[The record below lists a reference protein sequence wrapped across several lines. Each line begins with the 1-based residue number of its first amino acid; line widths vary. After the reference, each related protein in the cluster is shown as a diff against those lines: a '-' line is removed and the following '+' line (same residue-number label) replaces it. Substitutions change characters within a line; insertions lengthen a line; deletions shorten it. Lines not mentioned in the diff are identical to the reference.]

1 MQAIILAAGMGK
13 RLKELTEDNT
23 KCMVRVNGVPLIDR
37 TLGQLEKR
45 GLNRIVVVVGYCG
58 DKLIEHINSLGL
70 STPVE
75 YVRNDIYNK
84 TNNIYSLWLA
94 HNQLCEDDTLL
105 LESDLIFEE
114 SVLDLLTDD
123 PRPNLALV
131 DKYESWMDGTCV
143 KTCDEGYILDF
154 ISGKNFNFSDTKDY
168 FKTVN
173 IYKFSKEF
181 SIHQYVP
188 FLKAYCEALGNN
200 EYYEQVLKV
209 IAMLDRSMI
218 QTKKLTGQK
227 WYEIDDAQD
236 LDIAQSLFP
245 AENQSRSEL
254 IGPRYGGYWRYPGM
268 LDFCY
273 LVNPYYP
280 PKKLISE
287 MENSFETLLR
297 QYPSGLR
304 VNRIL
309 AAKNFEVRFPN
320 ITVGNGA
327 AELINALM
335 SEISGKIG
343 IIRPTFEEY
352 PNRYDGEIVTFT
364 PDNFTYTADDVMD
377 FFGGKTELA
386 AAAAESA
393 TRCRRPKAA
402 GDKGISTLFLINP
415 DNPSGNY
422 IPTKDVKRLVSWA
435 AEKGIKLVVDESFS
449 DFADENDHTLLNAD
463 YIEKNPHLTVI
474 KSISKSHGVPGLRLG
489 IAASGDT
496 ELIDRLCAKISIW
509 NINSFAEF
517 YMQIFE
523 KYRKDYER
531 SLELLRAE
539 RKRLFDRLSKIDGIE
554 PIPSQANFIMAE
566 ITGKISAAELVE
578 KMLAE
583 NVLIKDLSGKINNG
597 RKYIRV
603 AVRNARENDIMLEA
617 LKKSLPN

>member
-58 DKLIEHINSLGL
+58 GKLIEHINSLGL

-94 HNQLCEDDTLL
+94 HDRLCEDDTLL

-114 SVLDLLTDD
+114 SVLDLLIDD

-154 ISGKNFNFSDTKDY
+154 ISGKNFKFSDADDY
-168 FKTVN
+168 YKTVN
-173 IYKFSKEF
+173 IYKFSRDF
-181 SIHQYVP
+181 SVHQYVP

-245 AENQSRSEL
+245 AENQSRYEL
-254 IGPRYGGYWRYPGM
+254 VGSRYGGYWRYPGM

-280 PKKLISE
+280 PQKMISE
-287 MENSFETLLR
+287 MKNSFETLLR

-309 AAKNFEVRFPN
+309 AAKNFEVGYRD

-335 SEISGKIG
+335 SSLTGRIG

-352 PNRYDGEIVTFT
+352 PNRCSEEIVTFV
-364 PDNFTYTADDVMD
+364 PHNDDFTYTAEDIKE
-377 FFGGKTELA
+377 FFGDKDI
-386 AAAAESA
+386 SA
-393 TRCRRPKAA
+393 
-402 GDKGISTLFLINP
+402 LFLINP

-422 IPTKDVKRLVSWA
+422 IPNKDVRELVSWA
-435 AEKGIKLVVDESFS
+435 GDKGIKIVVDESFS
-449 DFADENDHTLLNAD
+449 DFADEDCHTLLDTGCIN
-463 YIEKNPHLTVI
+463 KNPHLTVI

-496 ELIDRLCAKISIW
+496 ELIDKLSAEVSIW

-539 RKRLFDRLSKIDGIE
+539 RKRLFGKLSEIDGIR
-554 PIPSQANFIMAE
+554 PIPSQANYIMAE
-566 ITGKISAAELVE
+566 ITADISAEELAE
-578 KMLAE
+578 KMLAD
-583 NVLIKDLSGKINNG
+583 NVLIKDLTGKIDNG
-597 RKYIRV
+597 KQFIRV
-603 AVRNARENDIMLEA
+603 AVRNEQENDIMLDS
-617 LKKSLPN
+617 LKKNLLK

>member
-37 TLGQLEKR
+37 TLGQLENR
-45 GLNRIVVVVGYCG
+45 SLNRIVVVVGYCG
-58 DKLIEHINSLGL
+58 DKLIEHIDSLGL
-70 STPVE
+70 KTPVE

-105 LESDLIFEE
+105 LESDLIFEG
-114 SVLDLLTDD
+114 SVLDLLIDD

-143 KTCDEGYILDF
+143 KTCDEGFILDF
-154 ISGKNFNFSDTKDY
+154 ISGKNFNFSDTEEY
-168 FKTVN
+168 YKTVN
-173 IYKFSKEF
+173 IYKFSRDF

-245 AENQSRSEL
+245 AENQSRYEL
-254 IGPRYGGYWRYPGM
+254 VGSRYGGYWRYPGM

-280 PKKLISE
+280 PKKMISE

-309 AAKNFEVRFPN
+309 AAKNFEVGYAN
-320 ITVGNGA
+320 ITIGNGA
-327 AELINALM
+327 AELISALM
-335 SEISGKIG
+335 SSLTGRIG

-352 PNRYDGEIVTFT
+352 PNRYSEDIVTFT
-364 PDNFTYTADDVMD
+364 PSNDDFTYTAGDITE
-377 FFGGKTELA
+377 FFGDKDI
-386 AAAAESA
+386 SA
-393 TRCRRPKAA
+393 
-402 GDKGISTLFLINP
+402 LFLINP

-422 IPTKDVKRLVSWA
+422 IPTKDVRELVAWA
-435 AEKGIKLVVDESFS
+435 GEKGIRIVVDESFS
-449 DFADENDHTLLNAD
+449 DFADEDCHTLLD
-463 YIEKNPHLTVI
+463 TGYINKNPHLTVI

-496 ELIDRLCAKISIW
+496 ELIDKLSEKISIW
-509 NINSFAEF
+509 NINSFGEF

-539 RKRLFDRLSKIDGIE
+539 RKRLFDKLSEIDGIR
-554 PIPSQANFIMAE
+554 PIPSQANYIMAE
-566 ITGKISAAELVE
+566 ITAEISAEEIVE
-578 KMLAE
+578 KMLTE
-583 NVLIKDLSGKINNG
+583 NVLIKDLTGKINNG
-597 RKYIRV
+597 KQFIRI
-603 AVRNARENDIMLEA
+603 AVRNEHENNTMLDA
-617 LKKSLPN
+617 LKKSLKI

>member
-45 GLNRIVVVVGYCG
+45 GLDRIVVVVGYCG
-58 DKLIEHINSLGL
+58 GKLIEHIDSLRL
-70 STPVE
+70 STPIE

-94 HNQLCEDDTLL
+94 HDQLCEDDTLL

-114 SVLDLLTDD
+114 SVLDLLIDD

-154 ISGKNFNFSDTKDY
+154 ISGKNFKFSDTDDY
-168 FKTVN
+168 YKTVN
-173 IYKFSKEF
+173 IYKFSRDF
-181 SIHQYVP
+181 SNHQYVP

-245 AENQSRSEL
+245 AENQSRYEL
-254 IGPRYGGYWRYPGM
+254 VGSRYGGYWRYPGM

-280 PKKLISE
+280 PKKMISE

-309 AAKNFEVRFPN
+309 AAKNFEVGYAN

-335 SEISGKIG
+335 SEISEKIG

-352 PNRYDGEIVTFT
+352 PNRCSEEIVTFT
-364 PDNFTYTADDVMD
+364 PSNDDFTYTVEDIKE
-377 FFGGKTELA
+377 FFGDKDI
-386 AAAAESA
+386 SA
-393 TRCRRPKAA
+393 
-402 GDKGISTLFLINP
+402 LFLINP

-422 IPTKDVKRLVSWA
+422 IPTKDVRELVSWA
-435 AEKGIKLVVDESFS
+435 ADKGIKIVVDESFS
-449 DFADENDHTLLNAD
+449 DFADEDCHTLLD
-463 YIEKNPHLTVI
+463 TGYINKNSHLTVI

-489 IAASGDT
+489 IAASGDMQ
-496 ELIDRLCAKISIW
+496 LIDKLSAKVSIW
-509 NINSFAEF
+509 NINSFGEF

-539 RKRLFDRLSKIDGIE
+539 RKRLFAKLSGIDGIR
-554 PIPSQANFIMAE
+554 PIPSQANYIMAE
-566 ITGKISAAELVE
+566 ITAGISAGELAE
-578 KMLAE
+578 KMLAD
-583 NVLIKDLSGKINNG
+583 NVLIKDLTSKINNG
-597 RKYIRV
+597 KQFIRV
-603 AVRNARENDIMLEA
+603 AVRNEQENDIMLDS
-617 LKKSLPN
+617 LKKNLLK

>member
-45 GLNRIVVVVGYCG
+45 GLDRIVVVVGYCG

-70 STPVE
+70 KTPVE

-94 HNQLCEDDTLL
+94 HDQLCEDDTLL

-114 SVLDLLTDD
+114 SVLDLLIDD

-154 ISGKNFNFSDTKDY
+154 ISGKNFKFSDTEDY
-168 FKTVN
+168 YKTVN
-173 IYKFSKEF
+173 IYKFSREF
-181 SIHQYVP
+181 SVHQYVP

-245 AENQSRSEL
+245 AENQSRYEL
-254 IGPRYGGYWRYPGM
+254 VGSRYGGYWRYPGM

-280 PKKLISE
+280 PQKMISE
-287 MENSFETLLR
+287 IKNSFETLLR

-309 AAKNFEVRFPN
+309 AAKNFEVGYQN

-335 SEISGKIG
+335 SEITGKIG

-352 PNRYDGEIVTFT
+352 PNRCSGDIVTFV
-364 PDNFTYTADDVMD
+364 PSNDDFAYTAEDITN
-377 FFGGKTELA
+377 FFGDKDI
-386 AAAAESA
+386 SA
-393 TRCRRPKAA
+393 
-402 GDKGISTLFLINP
+402 LFLINP

-422 IPTKDVKRLVSWA
+422 IPTKDVRGLVAWA
-435 AEKGIKLVVDESFS
+435 GEKGIRLVVDESFS
-449 DFADENDHTLLNAD
+449 DFADEDCHTLLD
-463 YIEKNPHLTVI
+463 TGYINKNPHLTVI

-496 ELIDRLCAKISIW
+496 GLIDKLCAVISIW

-523 KYRKDYER
+523 KYRKDYEH
-531 SLELLRAE
+531 SLVLLRAE
-539 RKRLFDRLSKIDGIE
+539 RKRLFGKLSEINGIR
-554 PIPSQANFIMAE
+554 PIPSQANYIMAE
-566 ITGKISAAELVE
+566 ITADMTAGELVE
-578 KMLAE
+578 KMLAK
-583 NVLIKDLSGKINNG
+583 NVLIKDLTGKINNG
-597 RKYIRV
+597 KQFIRV
-603 AVRNARENDIMLEA
+603 AVRNEQENDIMLDA
-617 LKKSLPN
+617 LKKRLTS

>member
-13 RLKELTEDNT
+13 RLKELTQNNT
-23 KCMVRVNGVPLIDR
+23 KCMVQVNGVPLIDR

-45 GLNRIVVVVGYCG
+45 RLKRIVIVVGYCG
-58 DKLIEHINSLGL
+58 DKLVEHINSLNL
-70 STPVE
+70 KTPII

-94 HNQLCEDDTLL
+94 HDQLCEDDTLL
-105 LESDLIFEE
+105 LESDLIFED
-114 SVLDLLTDD
+114 SVLDLLLDD
-123 PRPNLALV
+123 ARPNLALV

-154 ISGKNFNFSDTKDY
+154 ISGKNFNFSDTEDY
-168 FKTVN
+168 YKTVN
-173 IYKFSKEF
+173 IYKFSRDF
-181 SIHQYVP
+181 SLHQYVP

-218 QTKKLTGQK
+218 KTKKLTGQK

-245 AENQSRSEL
+245 AENQNRLEL
-254 IGPRYGGYWRYPGM
+254 IGSRYGGYWRYPGM

-280 PKKLISE
+280 PKKMVSE
-287 MENSFETLLR
+287 IKNSFDTLIR
-297 QYPSGLR
+297 QYPSGLC

-309 AAKNFEVRFPN
+309 AAKNFNVRYAD

-335 SEISGKIG
+335 SCVDGKIG

-352 PNRYDGEIVTFT
+352 PNRCSGEPEVFT
-364 PDNFTYTADDVMD
+364 PNNDDFTYTA
-377 FFGGKTELA
+377 GEL
-386 AAAAESA
+386 ESYFA
-393 TRCRRPKAA
+393 NK
-402 GDKGISTLFLINP
+402 DISALFLINP

-422 IPTKDVKRLVSWA
+422 IPMQSVRELVKWA
-435 AEKGIKLVVDESFS
+435 DKMKIKIVVDESFS
-449 DFADENDHTLLNAD
+449 DFADDDDHTLLDAD
-463 YIEKNPHLTVI
+463 YIENNPHLTVI
-474 KSISKSHGVPGLRLG
+474 KSISKSHGVPGFRLG
-489 IAASGDT
+489 IAVSGDT
-496 ELIDRLCAKISIW
+496 KLIDELNRKISIW
-509 NINSFAEF
+509 NINSLSEF

-523 KYRKDYER
+523 KYRNDYEK
-531 SLELLRAE
+531 SLELLKAE
-539 RKRLFDRLSKIDGIE
+539 RTRLFARLSEIDGIR

-566 ITGKISAAELVE
+566 ITSGVTSTKLAE
-578 KMLAE
+578 KMLDD
-583 NVLIKDLSGKINNG
+583 NVLIKDLSKKINMNG
-597 RKYIRV
+597 RQFIRV
-603 AVRNARENDIMLEA
+603 AVRNEEEDAVLLCA
-617 LKKSLPN
+617 LAKNLKR